1 MSGEDIGYSSRAW
14 LGDKGKVLQS
24 GTATMALQSTSSKK
38 WLPAL
43 ITPMW
48 SLHCDLHGDVADK
61 QSLLRNI
68 SQLTEPIKVLD
79 LMKEALPEGHDDWVV
94 ATRHTRQVRLT
105 RPWDDLKWPAHRLKQ
120 QRRFHREN
128 GRIQIDADRGWD
140 DVLKLHLESR
150 QRKSLDGQSND
161 LQALLTR
168 ISEESWTYC
177 VTAHD
182 ESGAALASGGFVILK
197 NGTAVYAFGGQHRS
211 KQSGI
216 ASVAMLLAAAEEA
229 CRRGCTSFD
238 FGGSLDA
245 GVDKFYAEFGADPV
259 PIVRHIQAPWW
270 FRWVFPKTWK
280 AWTKQS
286 PITS

>member
-1 MSGEDIGYSSRAW
+1 MS
-14 LGDKGKVLQS
+14 
-24 GTATMALQSTSSKK
+24 
-38 WLPAL
+38 
-43 ITPMW
+43 
-48 SLHCDLHGDVADK
+48 
-61 QSLLRNI
+61 
-68 SQLTEPIKVLD
+68 EPIKVLD
-79 LMKEALPEGHDDWVV
+79 LMKEALPVGNDHWVI
-94 ATRHTRQVRLT
+94 ATRHTRQVKLSS
-105 RPWDDLKWPAHRLKQ
+105 PCEDLQWPAHRLKQ

-128 GRIQIDADRGWD
+128 GRIVIDAQNGWD

-168 ISEESWTYC
+168 ISGESWTYC

-182 ESGAALASGGFVILK
+182 DSGATLASGGFVILRD
-197 NGTAVYAFGGQHRS
+197 GTTVYAFGGQHRS
-211 KQSGI
+211 KQSGM

-229 CRRGCTSFD
+229 CRRGCTTFD

-245 GVDKFYAEFGADPV
+245 GVDKFYAEFGAEPV
-259 PIVRHIQAPWW
+259 PIVRHIQAPFW
-270 FRWVFPKTWK
+270 FRLIFPKTWN

>member
-14 LGDKGKVLQS
+14 LGDKGKVLKS
-24 GTATMALQSTSSKK
+24 GSAALAVQATSLKK

-48 SLHCDLHGDVADK
+48 SLHCDLQGDGSDRE
-61 QSLLRNI
+61 SLLTSVN
-68 SQLTEPIKVLD
+68 QLAEPIKVLD
-79 LMKEALPEGHDDWVV
+79 VMGHDLPERHDNWII
-94 ATRHTRQVRLT
+94 ATRHTRQVQLSSS
-105 RPWDDLKWPAHRLKQ
+105 WDDLQWPTHRLKQ

-128 GRIQIDADRGWD
+128 GRIEIDGNSGWD
-140 DVLKLHLESR
+140 DVMKLHLESR

-168 ISEESWTYC
+168 ISGESWTYC

-182 ESGAALASGGFVILK
+182 DSGATLASGGFVILR

-229 CRRGCTSFD
+229 CRRGCTTFD

-245 GVDKFYAEFGADPV
+245 GVDKFYAEFDAEPV